1 MKQEPSLNSS
11 PGPAATPEKLAL
23 ARQAFKS
30 YYARCF
36 WFLREDLQIGPE
48 HIKTIVR
55 GLRAHGDREAFR
67 IAARLC
73 R

>member
-1 MKQEPSLNSS
+1 MKHALSTTDAPPS
-11 PGPAATPEKLAL
+11 ATAENLELAQ
-23 ARQAFKS
+23 QAFAH

-36 WFLREDLQIGPE
+36 WFLREDLRIGPE
-48 HIKTIVR
+48 HLDTVIR